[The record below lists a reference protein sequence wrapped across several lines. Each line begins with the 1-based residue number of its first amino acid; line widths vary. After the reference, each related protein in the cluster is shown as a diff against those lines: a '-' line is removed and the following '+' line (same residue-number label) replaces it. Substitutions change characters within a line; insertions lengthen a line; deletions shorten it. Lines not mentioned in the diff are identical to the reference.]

1 MCSQGL
7 ARGKKA
13 GVEEEKQEAAEAT
26 QGQRQPWGTLQKSFR
41 HVVEKMRSEE
51 MKVAHLSHGLQHL
64 CRVAFASPVRH
75 VAHHSPKRSFVVL
88 DAESTLHFLRED
100 GSLVRS
106 VAAPAPMT
114 GLLYAAKVDRFVGW
128 DTEGLLVL
136 DSSFQLLSQV
146 PSRFPIH
153 CGLYSEQL
161 NRIVTAGEGNLTLW
175 GFRYGFRSLQCH
187 AAVSEGL
194 EPSDVFTHLALGADS
209 PESQSCFTACDTGAA
224 AFDIAKGRLLSFKK
238 DLHSR
243 VITGL
248 AYCHVTGCVVT
259 ASRDTTIKVWDKN
272 WNIQT
277 VFVGHTAPVIAVT
290 IYPDRPLVFSAS
302 QDGTIRTWN
311 LDTIDQV
318 DQVHVLEPV
327 ETLETKTASHVVST
341 SGSSLNL
348 WKINKLYS
356 LYSPVGS
363 PVKRLSCSN
372 LEALGNFPVRLLC
385 VGQDSTVR
393 LVEAQSG
400 LILSTFSLDQPSQV
414 QEAAYCLPRETL
426 FVLTE
431 PGSLLRINAAADP
444 MVLKKSTPSCSQ
456 ESKPCCLLLY
466 SHVVDPEAAYA
477 TWCEVAENKSYRKQ
491 WQRPPLQ
498 RQEKNRYLPVLGHT
512 NGFLSVVEWFSGRTQ
527 YEVEAHGSGRVTAL
541 AEYPAQTCV
550 ISAGADL
557 TVKMWRLFPYAE
569 ECLVPL
575 LCFSCNSPATHM
587 CSLGETLA
595 VAFQDP
601 ETITH
606 RIVYYS
612 LMEQTCYEHKPE
624 DDAEDEITG
633 LCCCPN
639 LTLFASASRDGS
651 VKVWDI
657 KNKLLRHLKLN
668 TIPESLVFANRW
680 GDLLVGIER
689 HLYLIH
695 HNKYLPNYY
704 RMKFLCTKFLEPL
717 KDIPLP
723 LSNSCFEAL
732 VKENVRR
739 LLHEPP
745 LEEAES
751 PLPGAQRQETK
762 APPRDS
768 QPPPRVR
775 AAPGQVDRSWEEQPL
790 PDARSLVG
798 ATPDSP
804 SGLKSPAGIGA
815 RGQGLGRHRPPQTP
829 PQAHSAWG
837 GVGLSPEMPRPKRL
851 HQGRDMGRFLRVWG
865 GHPPLPAV
873 SLLPVGIFGGQ
884 RKAWQAGDPTCSRA
898 GSKPPFISS
907 GGSERPAREIMPS
920 PAWRET
926 SSAHPPSPV
935 GRSRECVA
943 AFQGAAPSAHPSEGT
958 CWEWGG
964 GQGQRGIRSL
974 VGPPSSQGLSG
985 LAERDRDLLRLQTGR
1000 MSPAKKGRV
1009 TQEMKEEAFER
1020 YLRIFYKEQPKME
1033 IPKEDPFD
1041 ADEVLE
1047 ALRHVDSVAKLY
1059 GPARPNMFLGC
1070 FPRPSILK
1078 PAEQTPP
1085 EASPLA
1091 ESSSR
1096 VPSITVPS
1104 LGRIPLAVTLEALVQ
1119 FSRGKKDR
1127 KEEEAALLEKEQAPP
1142 LKGPILSPR
1151 EASPSAQ
1158 APKPPLTPSVSP
1170 QAISAAGSRE
1180 GRRKG
1185 RRKKKSDKGLGVVH
1199 EPDTAPAFSPSS
1211 YVSPAPGGV
1220 AEAIPHEKSISFKE
1234 SPSVVQ
1240 RQASHKRSSS
1250 PSSRPRSQTSVI
1262 IKGFFPERHPE
1273 SPEWSRSQIR
1283 RALGSRQSVPLPGI
1297 SSGYIPN
1304 SVVAQQLHVWDQPEE
1319 EEEEEYRQERLV
1331 EVTGPQE
1338 ELESLSG
1345 ISSTWVMGSEESEE
1359 SPAWEP
1365 SGAKPAGSSQSP
1377 VKESPPEVFLTQLDA
1392 SQYPDKEQ
1400 IPPSFILPLVDTEW
1414 FQKMFPEG
1422 FPPETTLQQF
1432 LAMLLGNIV
1441 TADFNTKTELLGA
1454 VLSLKEQLKD
1464 RMRQT
1469 VYKTLLHVL
1478 NMKEGSPSMQ
1488 ERSQRKFILASLRA
1502 LMDINKDSKELM
1514 VELVTYYV
1522 MAPPPFRAAVKDLIQ
1537 DVGVQDPHDYFY
1549 KELESWPVGEQETK
1563 ESVRRRSKQWLDGAM
1578 QELQEFRRRFLG
1590 QEVLAE
1596 QKSLSEISLT
1606 ELRSTESPLW
1616 EHMSPEEDEDNFEEQ
1631 PEWKYSSVSFEEVI
1645 FLEKRGAAA
1654 GQEGTPPE
1662 AEKAFYGHRE
1672 GAEKEE
1678 MRDDLGL
1685 EEQQEGRVPA
1695 RRDQEE
1701 PLGDEPVVGKGERPE
1716 RKRSTK
1722 RAQKGTEVTE
1732 QRLHLV
1738 HPIDAIHHFM
1748 EKQLEREL
1756 EEMKRVVSAALDT
1769 PRDTV
1774 MVLPPI
1780 RKKRAILRLGETN
1793 TMWRKRLPER
1803 FYFPYIFPRYLM
1815 KGFVPFVKL
1824 PLPKINLDVF
1834 PAPSERPLSPK
1845 TFGAMQQSV
1854 HRYFIPKFSYADSYP

>member
-114 GLLYAAKVDRFVGW
+114 GLLYAAQVDRFVGW

-146 PSRFPIH
+146 PSRLPIR

-194 EPSDVFTHLALGADS
+194 EPSNVFTHLALGADS

-327 ETLETKTASHVVST
+327 ETLETKTASHVIST

-668 TIPESLVFANRW
+668 TIPESLAFANRW

-768 QPPPRVR
+768 QPLPR
-775 AAPGQVDRSWEEQPL
+775 
-790 PDARSLVG
+790 
-798 ATPDSP
+798 
-804 SGLKSPAGIGA
+804 
-815 RGQGLGRHRPPQTP
+815 
-829 PQAHSAWG
+829 
-837 GVGLSPEMPRPKRL
+837 
-851 HQGRDMGRFLRVWG
+851 
-865 GHPPLPAV
+865 
-873 SLLPVGIFGGQ
+873 
-884 RKAWQAGDPTCSRA
+884 
-898 GSKPPFISS
+898 
-907 GGSERPAREIMPS
+907 
-920 PAWRET
+920 
-926 SSAHPPSPV
+926 
-935 GRSRECVA
+935 
-943 AFQGAAPSAHPSEGT
+943 
-958 CWEWGG
+958 
-964 GQGQRGIRSL
+964 
-974 VGPPSSQGLSG
+974 GLSG

-1070 FPRPSILK
+1070 FPRPSVLK

-1085 EASPLA
+1085 EASPPA

-1096 VPSITVPS
+1096 VPS

-1119 FSRGKKDR
+1119 FSRRKKDR

-1199 EPDTAPAFSPSS
+1199 EPDTAPAFPLSS

-1262 IKGFFPERHPE
+1262 VKGFFPERHPE

-1319 EEEEEYRQERLV
+1319 EEEEYRQERLV

-1345 ISSTWVMGSEESEE
+1345 ISSTGVMGSEESEE

-1400 IPPSFILPLVDTEW
+1400 MPPSFILPLVDTEW

-1716 RKRSTK
+1716 RKCSTK

>member
-114 GLLYAAKVDRFVGW
+114 GLLYAAQVDRFVGW

-146 PSRFPIH
+146 PSRLPIR

-194 EPSDVFTHLALGADS
+194 EPSNVFTHLALGADS

-277 VFVGHTAPVIAVT
+277 VFVGHT
-290 IYPDRPLVFSAS
+290 
-302 QDGTIRTWN
+302 
-311 LDTIDQV
+311 
-318 DQVHVLEPV
+318 
-327 ETLETKTASHVVST
+327 
-341 SGSSLNL
+341 
-348 WKINKLYS
+348 
-356 LYSPVGS
+356 
-363 PVKRLSCSN
+363 
-372 LEALGNFPVRLLC
+372 
-385 VGQDSTVR
+385 
-393 LVEAQSG
+393 
-400 LILSTFSLDQPSQV
+400 
-414 QEAAYCLPRETL
+414 
-426 FVLTE
+426 
-431 PGSLLRINAAADP
+431 
-444 MVLKKSTPSCSQ
+444 
-456 ESKPCCLLLY
+456 
-466 SHVVDPEAAYA
+466 
-477 TWCEVAENKSYRKQ
+477 
-491 WQRPPLQ
+491 
-498 RQEKNRYLPVLGHT
+498 
-512 NGFLSVVEWFSGRTQ
+512 
-527 YEVEAHGSGRVTAL
+527 
-541 AEYPAQTCV
+541 
-550 ISAGADL
+550 GADL

-668 TIPESLVFANRW
+668 TIPESLAFANRW

-768 QPPPRVR
+768 QPLPR
-775 AAPGQVDRSWEEQPL
+775 
-790 PDARSLVG
+790 
-798 ATPDSP
+798 
-804 SGLKSPAGIGA
+804 
-815 RGQGLGRHRPPQTP
+815 
-829 PQAHSAWG
+829 
-837 GVGLSPEMPRPKRL
+837 
-851 HQGRDMGRFLRVWG
+851 
-865 GHPPLPAV
+865 
-873 SLLPVGIFGGQ
+873 
-884 RKAWQAGDPTCSRA
+884 
-898 GSKPPFISS
+898 
-907 GGSERPAREIMPS
+907 
-920 PAWRET
+920 
-926 SSAHPPSPV
+926 
-935 GRSRECVA
+935 
-943 AFQGAAPSAHPSEGT
+943 
-958 CWEWGG
+958 
-964 GQGQRGIRSL
+964 
-974 VGPPSSQGLSG
+974 GLSG

-1070 FPRPSILK
+1070 FPRPSVLK

-1085 EASPLA
+1085 EASPPA

-1096 VPSITVPS
+1096 VPS

-1119 FSRGKKDR
+1119 FSRRKKDR

-1199 EPDTAPAFSPSS
+1199 EPDTAPAFPLSS

-1262 IKGFFPERHPE
+1262 VKGFFPERHPE

-1319 EEEEEYRQERLV
+1319 EEEEYRQERLV

-1345 ISSTWVMGSEESEE
+1345 ISSTGVMGSEESEE

-1400 IPPSFILPLVDTEW
+1400 MPPSFILPLVDTEW

-1716 RKRSTK
+1716 RKCSTK